1 MVQNDYNLVLLL
13 TIHAR
18 NNLRLSCTRSNHCI
32 RRSHHVKFSDGRC
45 ARWGERPTTSA
56 SLPLRHVVA
65 GMNNRCFAYLFVFCC
80 QLVSFRI
87 WNVGLNKELLVCVL
101 PVGFAPICTDRYYT
115 AAIDS
120 TRQHLITKGSVAE
133 KSGAASEFFN
143 TIYGLYRGT
152 TTSRLG
158 RTRNTQSRA

>member
-1 MVQNDYNLVLLL
+1 MATEGRYRYSGGQRQIPWFPFVFHPTYYICFL
-13 TIHAR
+13 TYTA
-18 NNLRLSCTRSNHCI
+18 
-32 RRSHHVKFSDGRC
+32 C